1 METPGMHEGGLACGV
16 VSQGAQ
22 GAGLGCPGRA
32 TRPAAGVCGGCR
44 VYQVGFAPLPTLRSG
59 PPGAP
64 GGPQGAFAGS
74 VEGWGRVMAENAL

>member
-1 METPGMHEGGLACGV
+1 MHEGGLACGV

-22 GAGLGCPGRA
+22 GAELGRRPGA
-32 TRPAAGVCGGCR
+32 TRPAAGGCDGCR